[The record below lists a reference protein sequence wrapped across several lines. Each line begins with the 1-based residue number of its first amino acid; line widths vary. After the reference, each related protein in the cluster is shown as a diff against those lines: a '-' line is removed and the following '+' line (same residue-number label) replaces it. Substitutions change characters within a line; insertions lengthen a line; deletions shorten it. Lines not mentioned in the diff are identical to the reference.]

1 MPRSTTGADFT
12 DERDIMAVNVL
23 GAMRWLGLA
32 ADFLEHQGGGTLV
45 GISSV
50 AGDRGRPGNGA
61 YMASKSALS
70 SYLDSLRFRLAPT
83 KVRVVTIKA
92 GFVATPMTAGLK
104 LPRGLTISADNAARR
119 SRGRVSTDTASRMC
133 LACGPRSCGLSAT
146 CRPRSWR
153 GCLANPGFPDP
164 RAVSRRPP
172 KRLDVKGTAR
182 MTAQR
187 TDTGRLTVALE
198 TIEGYGMRQRAR
210 CRVVRPT
217 TPLEVAMVFADARE
231 AGVTVG
237 LRGAGCSYGDAALN
251 DGGAVLDCSRMNH
264 ILAWDPGSGELTVEP
279 GVTIEQIWRHT
290 LADGWWPPVI
300 PGTMA
305 VTVGGAAAGNIHG
318 KNQWRDGSFGE
329 HIVRFDLLLPT
340 GQVVLCARDQ
350 HPDLF
355 FAAIGGWG
363 LLGCITS
370 ITLRLRRIYS
380 GLVHVTQTA
389 HGDLDSLLAA
399 LDAGTVEATHLV
411 GWIDTA
417 ARGRHLGRGL
427 LKSMREPIQ
436 GEDPDP
442 ALWLDPNSQPPPS
455 RLYGVLPT
463 TWLPILGKPI
473 ATPIGIRLA
482 NRAQWV
488 RGNLPGAAH
497 PHYERYVPANF
508 ILNFVPNF
516 KRIYLPGGLIQHQ
529 TFAPRAVAP
538 RLFGAILALAV
549 ARARAL
555 AGRPQE
561 AQAQS
566 LPAQLPARW
575 VFARPGLRRAAAV
588 GGADTRTDA

>member
-1 MPRSTTGADFT
+1 
-12 DERDIMAVNVL
+12 
-23 GAMRWLGLA
+23 
-32 ADFLEHQGGGTLV
+32 
-45 GISSV
+45 
-50 AGDRGRPGNGA
+50 
-61 YMASKSALS
+61 
-70 SYLDSLRFRLAPT
+70 
-83 KVRVVTIKA
+83 
-92 GFVATPMTAGLK
+92 
-104 LPRGLTISADNAARR
+104 
-119 SRGRVSTDTASRMC
+119 
-133 LACGPRSCGLSAT
+133 
-146 CRPRSWR
+146 
-153 GCLANPGFPDP
+153 
-164 RAVSRRPP
+164 
-172 KRLDVKGTAR
+172 

-538 RLFGAILALAV
+538 RLFGAVLARSQALGLEPSLAVLKKHKPSPFLLNYLPDGYSLALDYAV
-549 ARARAL
+549 PRRSEARTLELMRELNHLVAEHGGSFFLAKDSTLTPDDFRRAFAPATL
-555 AGRPQE
+555 ERFAALK
-561 AQAQS
+561 AQYDPHELLQTDIYRRVVR
-566 LPAQLPARW
+566 PAQDL
-575 VFARPGLRRAAAV
+575 AAI
-588 GGADTRTDA
+588 GG